1 MLEAAEKVAKGE
13 LNSAFAIVRPP
24 GHHAGES
31 EPMGFYLFNSVAIA
45 TSFHLNQK
53 VRAICICELGI
64 NKIFI
69 VHWDVHHG
77 NGTQKMFRKD
87 SRVLHEYGSF
97 YPTGDD
103 GSHIM
108 IGEGAGARYNIN
120 VPWENGQCED
130 ADYITVWNHILIP
143 VARDFNPEIII
154 IPTGVDAGQLYQL
167 PTPHGLSI
175 LLIGGGMVSTMVL
188 RSPKMMGYDNNES
201 GNEGNSGFSVRF
213 EILTKSDNLEL
224 CN

>member
-1 MLEAAEKVAKGE
+1 
-13 LNSAFAIVRPP
+13 
-24 GHHAGES
+24 
-31 EPMGFYLFNSVAIA
+31 
-45 TSFHLNQK
+45 
-53 VRAICICELGI
+53 
-64 NKIFI
+64 
-69 VHWDVHHG
+69 
-77 NGTQKMFRKD
+77 MFRKD
-87 SRVLHEYGSF
+87 SRVLFFSFHSYLIFFLLVLIYVCKTHIFVMLVYNSLQTCRHEYGSF

-108 IGEGAGARYNIN
+108 IGEGAGAGYNIN

-143 VARDFNPEIII
+143 VAREFNPEIII
-154 IPTGVDAGQLYQL
+154 IPTGFDAAIGDPLGGCRI
-167 PTPHGLSI
+167 TPHGYSI

-201 GNEGNSGFSVRF
+201 GNEGNSRFSVRF

>member
-1 MLEAAEKVAKGE
+1 
-13 LNSAFAIVRPP
+13 
-24 GHHAGES
+24 
-31 EPMGFYLFNSVAIA
+31 MGFCLFNNVAIA

-53 VRAICICELGI
+53 ELGI
-64 NKIFI
+64 NKLFI

-108 IGEGAGARYNIN
+108 IGEGAGAGYNIN

-143 VARDFNPEIII
+143 VAREFNPEIII
-154 IPTGVDAGQLYQL
+154 IPTGFDAAIGDPLGGCRI
-167 PTPHGLSI
+167 TPHGYSI
-175 LLIGGGMVSTMVL
+175 LLIGGGMMSTMVL